1 MCGIAGFLD
10 ASATGSPERSKAVA
24 IRMVRTLA
32 HRGPD
37 DEGAWIDPEAGVAL
51 AHRRLAIVDLSADGH
66 QPMVSADGRWVLTYN
81 GEIYNHRELRTEL
94 EARQHRFRGQSDTEV
109 LLAAVCEWGLAGA
122 LGRCNGMFAAA
133 LWDRDERRLHLC
145 RDRLGEKPLYYG
157 WDRRLF
163 LFASELRAIRAHPEF
178 RCELDRSAIAL
189 FLRHGYVGA
198 PRCAYR
204 GLEKLVPGTIASVDP
219 RRPGDVTLAAYWSAR
234 GAVERGKGR
243 RFQGTA
249 EDAVSE
255 LHRLLVDSVRL
266 RMVADVPV
274 GAFLSGGV
282 DSSTVVALAQAH
294 GHAPARTFSVG
305 FPFEAYDE
313 ATHARRVA
321 AHLGTAHTELYVT
334 GADAAAVVPEMARLY
349 DEPFADASQIP
360 TYLVARLARTAVTVG
375 LSGDGG
381 DELFAGYSRYD
392 IAARL
397 WRSIGWV
404 PHGLRSALARIV
416 AATPAIAARSAVRLL
431 GRGHRIRRTDA
442 EVLRAV
448 ANLLVSRDSLSLYR
462 AIMSGGGDPDPWDLG
477 PLDSAPVPRGDDLPE
492 CLDAFVERMMFWD
505 TTTYLPDDIL
515 TKVDRATMGVGLEAR
530 VPFLDHRV
538 FEFAWSLPAEL
549 KVRDGVAKWPVRQVL
564 DRYVPRALV
573 DRPKAGFGVPLAAW
587 LRGPLRAWAEDLLAA
602 GALRR
607 QDVLEPALVRR
618 MLDEHLSGARDWHN
632 RLWPALSLA
641 AWLAEAGRVSAG
653 APPSS

>member
-10 ASATGSPERSKAVA
+10 ASASTPLERSRATA

-37 DEGAWIDPEAGVAL
+37 DEGTWVDPGAGVAL

-81 GEIYNHRELRTEL
+81 GEIYNHRELRTQL

-109 LLAAVCEWGLAGA
+109 LLAAVCEWGLTAA

-133 LWDRDERRLHLC
+133 LWDRDEQRLHLF
-145 RDRLGEKPLYYG
+145 RDRLGEKPLYFG
-157 WDRRLF
+157 WDRQLF
-163 LFASELRAIRAHPEF
+163 LFASELRAIRAHPEL

-189 FLRHGYVGA
+189 FLQHGYVGA
-198 PRCAYR
+198 PRSVYR
-204 GLEKLVPGTIASVDP
+204 RVAKLVPGTIASIDP
-219 RRPGDVTLAAYWSAR
+219 RRPGDVSLATYWSAR
-234 GAVERGKGR
+234 AAVERGKER
-243 RFQGTA
+243 RFRGTA
-249 EDAVSE
+249 EDAVSA
-255 LHRLLVDSVRL
+255 LDGLLVDSVRL

-294 GHAPARTFSVG
+294 GHAPARTFSIG
-305 FPFEAYDE
+305 FRSEAYDE
-313 ATHARRVA
+313 ATHARTVA

-334 GADAAAVVPEMARLY
+334 GADAASVVPELARVH
-349 DEPFADASQIP
+349 DEPFADPSQIP

-381 DELFAGYSRYD
+381 DELFAGYSRYE
-392 IAARL
+392 IADRL

-404 PHGLRSALARIV
+404 PHGLRIALARVV
-416 AATPAIAARSAVRLL
+416 AAIPALAARYAVRLL
-431 GRGHRIRRTDA
+431 GRRRRIRRSDA

-448 ANLLVSRDSLSLYR
+448 ANLLGSRDSLSLYR
-462 AIMSGGGDPDPWDLG
+462 AIMSGGGDPDPWNLAALSPA
-477 PLDSAPVPRGDDLPE
+477 PLLRGEDLPE

-515 TKVDRATMGVGLEAR
+515 TKVDRATMAVGLEAR

-549 KVRDGVAKWPVRQVL
+549 KVRDGVSKWPVRQVL

-587 LRGPLRAWAEDLLAA
+587 LRGPLRDWAGDLLTDE
-602 GALRR
+602 ALGR

-632 RLWPALSLA
+632 RLWPALSLT
-641 AWLAEAGRVSAG
+641 AWLAEASR
-653 APPSS
+653 SSPERCQ